1 MQPDGR
7 LFNRTSWVSEQNI
20 YTVKCAN
27 LSLFPSVCVCV
38 CVQVVRSQQLRSA
51 AVREGDSG
59 SRKKEE
65 EDEKEKREQERQLN
79 KEKLHTWKVL
89 SCVKCV

>member
-20 YTVKCAN
+20 YTVKGAN
-27 LSLFPSVCVCV
+27 LSCFHPCVCV

-59 SRKKEE
+59 PRKKEE